1 MAQLDPMHKFSQTS
15 KSTPKSNSPTFE
27 QLLQGNERN
36 WSTSTSPTAYYDQEE
51 YTPTHGK
58 KSVIS
63 KVKEK
68 AKKLKHSLSAKKNR
82 HENDV
87 HDDNHTPS
95 WGVTL
100 EDDDDDGDPDYLG
113 APMYESELAPEPLKE
128 AARQHPR
135 ADPVISEEHVLPTSI
150 KREVTEH
157 DQVIEHDNTEK
168 LPDSPS
174 KTITETVTEKL
185 APAYAAV
192 SDATHAIASKISN
205 LTLTN
210 TDNQESEIQNEP
222 KTGQFAD
229 QSNVNKLGENVEQ
242 NASGLTSPTQKWDRG
257 VSVKEYF
264 VEKFE
269 LGEGERSLSHI
280 ITEAMSPR
288 QAASG
293 DIGIVEKKMKGAV
306 TSLIRSDESPK
317 TPENSIKSS
326 ASNNPISTSDIRY
339 HPILAN
345 DKTRLQKKA
354 PSSLQLDDKMNVD
367 GFKVPF
373 NFMEEA
379 SSHCAIPLLSPLIF
393 STTSQDENAKCN
405 DNINGP
411 AKHMIQGNGPLEK
424 SGWQHPALGTYTEPS
439 TIFALFQSQCT
450 LANSGC

>member
-1 MAQLDPMHKFSQTS
+1 M
-15 KSTPKSNSPTFE
+15 
-27 QLLQGNERN
+27 
-36 WSTSTSPTAYYDQEE
+36 
-51 YTPTHGK
+51 
-58 KSVIS
+58 
-63 KVKEK
+63 
-68 AKKLKHSLSAKKNR
+68 
-82 HENDV
+82 
-87 HDDNHTPS
+87 
-95 WGVTL
+95 
-100 EDDDDDGDPDYLG
+100 
-113 APMYESELAPEPLKE
+113 SEVVE
-128 AARQHPR
+128 HPR
-135 ADPVISEEHVLPTSI
+135 ADPVLSEKHVLPTSI

-210 TDNQESEIQNEP
+210 TDNQESEIQNAP

-242 NASGLTSPTQKWDRG
+242 NASGLTSPTQKWDTG

-269 LGEGERSLSHI
+269 PGEGERSLAHI

-326 ASNNPISTSDIRY
+326 ASNRV
-339 HPILAN
+339 
-345 DKTRLQKKA
+345 
-354 PSSLQLDDKMNVD
+354 LDDKMNVD

-379 SSHCAIPLLSPLIF
+379 SSHCAIPLLSPLMF

>member
-1 MAQLDPMHKFSQTS
+1 MAQLDPIHKNSQTS
-15 KSTPKSNSPTFE
+15 KSTPKSNLPTFE
-27 QLLQGNERN
+27 QLLQGNARN

-68 AKKLKHSLSAKKNR
+68 AKKLKHSLSGKKNR

-100 EDDDDDGDPDYLG
+100 EDDDDEDGDPEYLG

-135 ADPVISEEHVLPTSI
+135 ADPVISEKHVLPTSI
-150 KREVTEH
+150 KHEVTEPE
-157 DQVIEHDNTEK
+157 QVIEHDNTEK
-168 LPDSPS
+168 LPDNPS

-185 APAYAAV
+185 APVYAAV

-210 TDNQESEIQNEP
+210 TDNQESEIQNAP

-229 QSNVNKLGENVEQ
+229 QSNVNKLGEYVEQ
-242 NASGLTSPTQKWDRG
+242 NASGLTSPTQKWDKG

-269 LGEGERSLSHI
+269 PGEGERSLSQI

-293 DIGIVEKKMKGAV
+293 DIGILKKMKGAV

-326 ASNNPISTSDIRY
+326 ASNNPISTSATLPPMNSNLSSKNI
-339 HPILAN
+339 IISAN
-345 DKTRLQKKA
+345 DNLSEDNPISMPHKSPMSTTNEPA
-354 PSSLQLDDKMNVD
+354 SLAQ
-367 GFKVPF
+367 FPEF
-373 NFMEEA
+373 HSA
-379 SSHCAIPLLSPLIF
+379 RSSPLIPI
-393 STTSQDENAKCN
+393 STSVQEVEEE
-405 DNINGP
+405 
-411 AKHMIQGNGPLEK
+411 QGHGRIL
-424 SGWQHPALGTYTEPS
+424 
-439 TIFALFQSQCT
+439 QS
-450 LANSGC
+450 N